1 MSLSIALA
9 SLSVFFFATL
19 LARILQQAASRLR
32 ERYDV
37 RDAAE
42 FGELLLEIDG
52 RAAVLAGACAGMI
65 AGVLL
70 LGIGGILP
78 ALIGFVGGVIGL
90 PAHLAQRRRKWRAAL
105 EVQLA
110 EGLSTVGSAL
120 RAGHSLHRAFEQ
132 LAEEA
137 QEPLRREL
145 AVVVRQCRLGKSL
158 EDALDLLARRARSE
172 DVDLLVVSVAVA
184 RRSGGNLSDTLD
196 RIASAARE
204 RIRIGGKIRAL
215 TAQGRMQ
222 AWIIAALPLFLTL
235 AMAWQRPDLVERTLQ
250 TPVGIGLYAAVG
262 VMEVLG
268 LWAIRRIV
276 AIRI

>member
-1 MSLSIALA
+1 MSLSILLA

-19 LARILQQAASRLR
+19 LDRVFQQAASRLR

-42 FGELLLEIDG
+42 LGDLLLEIEG
-52 RAAVLAGACAGMI
+52 RAAVLAGASAGMI
-65 AGVLL
+65 VGVLL
-70 LGIGGILP
+70 LGLGGILP
-78 ALIGFVGGVIGL
+78 ALIGFVGGVVGL
-90 PAHLAQRRRKWRAAL
+90 PAHLSHRRRKWRAAL
-105 EVQLA
+105 EIQLA
-110 EGLSTVGSAL
+110 EGLSTVSSAL

-137 QEPLRREL
+137 QQPLRREL

-184 RRSGGNLSDTLD
+184 RRSGGNLSKTLD

-235 AMAWQRPDLVERTLQ
+235 AMAWQRPDLVERMLQ
-250 TPVGIGLYAAVG
+250 SPVGIGLYASVG
-262 VMEVLG
+262 LMEVLG